1 MMVKCCMR
9 LLSYTT
15 FFVKERNMKYKADIS
30 LLFVAFVWGAT
41 FVVVQNAIAFL
52 PPLLFNA
59 VRFAIA
65 SMLLWIW
72 VFVFE
77 RKPLDRQLI
86 RAGFMLGVWL
96 CLGYALQTIGLL
108 YTTSSKAGFI
118 TGLNVVL
125 VPFFALIILKQKLSL
140 NAVAGSILAACGLYL
155 LTSSGSMIMNKG
167 DLFVFLCAIAFALH
181 IVSTSIYA
189 TKFSPVLLTA
199 IQVQTV
205 SILCLIC
212 SYLFEDWSLIP
223 LTTFFEFDVWMALL
237 ITALFATTIAFFIQT
252 HFQQYTSP
260 TRVALIFALE
270 PVFAALTAYIWND
283 ERFQQ
288 TALFGAALI
297 LLGMILSELPHHIWQ
312 RKKSARLS

>member
-1 MMVKCCMR
+1 
-9 LLSYTT
+9 
-15 FFVKERNMKYKADIS
+15 MKYKADVS

-52 PPLLFNA
+52 PPLMFNG

-65 SMLLWIW
+65 SVLLWIW
-72 VFVFE
+72 VFIFE
-77 RKPLDRQLI
+77 RKPLDRQLV
-86 RAGFMLGVWL
+86 RAGLMLGVWL
-96 CLGYALQTIGLL
+96 CLGYAFQTIGLL

-118 TGLNVVL
+118 TGLNVVI
-125 VPFFALIILKQKLSL
+125 VPLLSFIILKHKPSF
-140 NAVAGSILAACGLYL
+140 NAVIGSILATCGLYF
-155 LTSSGSMIMNKG
+155 LTTSGDMTINKG
-167 DLFVFLCAIAFALH
+167 DVFVFLCAIAFALH

-189 TKFSPVLLTA
+189 TKFSSILLTA
-199 IQVQTV
+199 VQVQTV
-205 SILCLIC
+205 SIVCFIC
-212 SYLFEDWSLIP
+212 SYWFEDWSLIP
-223 LTTFFEFDVWMALL
+223 LATFFEFDVWMALL

-283 ERFQQ
+283 ERLQQ
-288 TALFGAALI
+288 AALFGAGLI
-297 LLGMILSELPHHIWQ
+297 LLGMVLSELPQHIWQ

>member
-1 MMVKCCMR
+1 
-9 LLSYTT
+9 
-15 FFVKERNMKYKADIS
+15 MKYKADIS

-41 FVVVQNAIAFL
+41 FVIVQNAIAFL
-52 PPLLFNA
+52 PPLMFNG

-65 SMLLWIW
+65 SVLLWAW
-72 VFVFE
+72 VLIFE

-86 RAGFMLGVWL
+86 CAGFMLGVWL

-118 TGLNVVL
+118 TGLNVVI
-125 VPFFALIILKQKLSL
+125 VPFLSFIILKQRPSF
-140 NAVAGSILAACGLYL
+140 NAVVGSILATCGLYL
-155 LTSSGSMIMNKG
+155 LTASGDMSINKG
-167 DLFVFLCAIAFALH
+167 DVFVFLCAIAFALH
-181 IVSTSIYA
+181 IVTTSIYA
-189 TKFSPVLLTA
+189 TKFSPILLTT

-205 SILCLIC
+205 SIICFIC

-223 LTTFFEFDVWMALL
+223 LSTFFEFDVWLALL

-283 ERFQQ
+283 ERLQQ
-288 TALFGAALI
+288 AALFGAVLI
-297 LLGMILSELPHHIWQ
+297 LLGMILSELPQHIWQ
-312 RKKSARLS
+312 RKKSAHLS

>member
-1 MMVKCCMR
+1 
-9 LLSYTT
+9 
-15 FFVKERNMKYKADIS
+15 MKYKADIS

-52 PPLLFNA
+52 PPLLFNG

-65 SMLLWIW
+65 SILLWIW
-72 VFVFE
+72 VFIFE
-77 RKPLDRQLI
+77 RKPLDKQLI
-86 RAGFMLGVWL
+86 RAGFILGIWL
-96 CLGYALQTIGLL
+96 CLGYAFQTIGLL

-125 VPFFALIILKQKLSL
+125 VPFLSFMILKQKPSL
-140 NAVAGSILAACGLYL
+140 NAVIGSVLAACGLYF
-155 LTSSGSMIMNKG
+155 LTVSGDMSMNKG

-189 TKFSPVLLTA
+189 TKFSAVLLTTV
-199 IQVQTV
+199 QVQTV
-205 SILCLIC
+205 SIICFIC
-212 SYLFEDWSLIP
+212 SYLFEDWSVVP
-223 LTTFFEFDVWMALL
+223 LSIFLKFDVWVALL

-283 ERFQQ
+283 ERLQQ
-288 TALFGAALI
+288 AALFGAALI
-297 LLGMILSELPHHIWQ
+297 LLGMIFSELPQHIWQ

>member
-1 MMVKCCMR
+1 
-9 LLSYTT
+9 
-15 FFVKERNMKYKADIS
+15 MKYKADIS

-41 FVVVQNAIAFL
+41 FVIVQNAIAFL
-52 PPLLFNA
+52 PPLMFNG

-65 SMLLWIW
+65 SVLLWAW
-72 VFVFE
+72 VLIFE

-86 RAGFMLGVWL
+86 CAGSLLGIWL
-96 CLGYALQTIGLL
+96 CLGYAFQTIGLL

-118 TGLNVVL
+118 TGLNVVI
-125 VPFFALIILKQKLSL
+125 VPFLSFIILKQRPSF
-140 NAVAGSILAACGLYL
+140 NAVVGSILATCGLYL
-155 LTSSGSMIMNKG
+155 LTASGDMSINKG
-167 DLFVFLCAIAFALH
+167 DVFVFLCAIAFALH
-181 IVSTSIYA
+181 IVTTSIYA
-189 TKFSPVLLTA
+189 TKFSPILLTT

-205 SILCLIC
+205 SIIFFIC

-223 LTTFFEFDVWMALL
+223 LSTFFEFDVWLALL

-283 ERFQQ
+283 EYLQQ
-288 TALFGAALI
+288 AALFGAGLI
-297 LLGMILSELPHHIWQ
+297 LLGMILSELPQHIWQ

>member
-1 MMVKCCMR
+1 
-9 LLSYTT
+9 
-15 FFVKERNMKYKADIS
+15 MKYKADIS

-52 PPLLFNA
+52 PPLLFNG

-65 SMLLWIW
+65 SILLWIW
-72 VFVFE
+72 VFIFE
-77 RKPLDRQLI
+77 RKPLDKQLI
-86 RAGFMLGVWL
+86 RAGFILGIWL
-96 CLGYALQTIGLL
+96 CLGYAFQTIGLL

-125 VPFFALIILKQKLSL
+125 VPFFSFMILKQKPSL
-140 NAVAGSILAACGLYL
+140 NAVIGSVLAACGLYF
-155 LTSSGSMIMNKG
+155 LTVSGDMSMNKG

-189 TKFSPVLLTA
+189 TKFSAVLLTTV
-199 IQVQTV
+199 QVQTV
-205 SILCLIC
+205 SIICFIC
-212 SYLFEDWSLIP
+212 SYLFEDWSVVP
-223 LTTFFEFDVWMALL
+223 LSIFLTFDVWGALL

-283 ERFQQ
+283 ERLQQ
-288 TALFGAALI
+288 AALFGAALI
-297 LLGMILSELPHHIWQ
+297 LLGMIFSELPQHIWQ

>member
-1 MMVKCCMR
+1 
-9 LLSYTT
+9 
-15 FFVKERNMKYKADIS
+15 MKYKADIS

-52 PPLLFNA
+52 PPLLFNG

-65 SMLLWIW
+65 SILLWIW
-72 VFVFE
+72 VFIFE
-77 RKPLDRQLI
+77 RKPLDKQLI
-86 RAGFMLGVWL
+86 RAGFILGIWL
-96 CLGYALQTIGLL
+96 CLGYAFQTIGLL

-125 VPFFALIILKQKLSL
+125 VPFFSFMILKQKPSL
-140 NAVAGSILAACGLYL
+140 NAVIGSVLAACGLYF
-155 LTSSGSMIMNKG
+155 LTVSGDMSMNKG

-189 TKFSPVLLTA
+189 TKFSAVLLTTV
-199 IQVQTV
+199 QVQTV
-205 SILCLIC
+205 SIICFIC
-212 SYLFEDWSLIP
+212 SYLFEDWSVVP
-223 LTTFFEFDVWMALL
+223 LSIFFKFDVWVALL

-283 ERFQQ
+283 ERLQQ
-288 TALFGAALI
+288 AALFGAALI
-297 LLGMILSELPHHIWQ
+297 LLGMIFSELPQHIWQ

>member
-1 MMVKCCMR
+1 M
-9 LLSYTT
+9 
-15 FFVKERNMKYKADIS
+15 NYKADIS

-41 FVVVQNAIAFL
+41 FVVVQDAIAFL
-52 PPLLFNA
+52 PPLMFNG

-65 SMLLWIW
+65 SVLLWAW
-72 VFVFE
+72 VLIFE

-86 RAGFMLGVWL
+86 CAGLLLGIWL
-96 CLGYALQTIGLL
+96 CLGYAFQTIGLL

-118 TGLNVVL
+118 TGLNVVI
-125 VPFFALIILKQKLSL
+125 VPFLSFIILKRRPSF
-140 NAVAGSILAACGLYL
+140 NAVVGSILATCGLYL
-155 LTSSGSMIMNKG
+155 LTASGDMSINKG
-167 DLFVFLCAIAFALH
+167 DVFVFLCAIAFALH
-181 IVSTSIYA
+181 IVTTSIYA
-189 TKFSPVLLTA
+189 TKFSPILLTT

-205 SILCLIC
+205 SIICFIC

-223 LTTFFEFDVWMALL
+223 LSTFFEFDVWLALL

-283 ERFQQ
+283 EYLQQ
-288 TALFGAALI
+288 AALFGAGLI
-297 LLGMILSELPHHIWQ
+297 LLGMILSELPQHIWQ

>member
-1 MMVKCCMR
+1 
-9 LLSYTT
+9 
-15 FFVKERNMKYKADIS
+15 MKYKADVS

-52 PPLLFNA
+52 PPLMFNG

-65 SMLLWIW
+65 SVLLWIW
-72 VFVFE
+72 VFIFE
-77 RKPLDRQLI
+77 RKPLDRQLV
-86 RAGFMLGVWL
+86 RAGLILGIWL
-96 CLGYALQTIGLL
+96 CLGYAFQTIGLL

-118 TGLNVVL
+118 TGLNVVI
-125 VPFFALIILKQKLSL
+125 VPLLSFIILKHKPSF
-140 NAVAGSILAACGLYL
+140 NAVVGSILATCGLYL
-155 LTSSGSMIMNKG
+155 LTTSGDMSINKG
-167 DLFVFLCAIAFALH
+167 DVFVFLCAIAFALH

-189 TKFSPVLLTA
+189 TKFSSILLTA
-199 IQVQTV
+199 VQVQTV
-205 SILCLIC
+205 SIVCFIC
-212 SYLFEDWSLIP
+212 SYWLEDWSLIP

-283 ERFQQ
+283 ERLQQ
-288 TALFGAALI
+288 AALFGAGLI
-297 LLGMILSELPHHIWQ
+297 LLGMVLSELPQHIWQ

>member
-1 MMVKCCMR
+1 
-9 LLSYTT
+9 
-15 FFVKERNMKYKADIS
+15 MKYKADIS

-52 PPLLFNA
+52 PPLLFNG

-65 SMLLWIW
+65 SILLWIW
-72 VFVFE
+72 VFIFE
-77 RKPLDRQLI
+77 RKPLDKQLI
-86 RAGFMLGVWL
+86 RAGFILGIWL
-96 CLGYALQTIGLL
+96 CLGYAFQTIGLL

-125 VPFFALIILKQKLSL
+125 VPFLSFMILKQKPSL
-140 NAVAGSILAACGLYL
+140 NAVVGSVLATCGLYF
-155 LTSSGSMIMNKG
+155 LTINGDMSMNKG

-189 TKFSPVLLTA
+189 TKFSAVLLTTV
-199 IQVQTV
+199 QVQTV
-205 SILCLIC
+205 SIICFIC
-212 SYLFEDWSLIP
+212 SYLFEDWSVVP
-223 LTTFFEFDVWMALL
+223 LSIFLKFDVWVALL

-283 ERFQQ
+283 ERLQQ
-288 TALFGAALI
+288 AALFGAALI
-297 LLGMILSELPHHIWQ
+297 LLGMIFSELPQHIWQ

>member
-1 MMVKCCMR
+1 
-9 LLSYTT
+9 
-15 FFVKERNMKYKADIS
+15 MKYKADLS

-41 FVVVQNAIAFL
+41 FVVVQNAVSFL
-52 PPLLFNA
+52 PPLLFNG

-65 SMLLWIW
+65 SILLWIW
-72 VFVFE
+72 VFIFE
-77 RKPLDRQLI
+77 RKPLDKQLI
-86 RAGFMLGVWL
+86 LSGFILGIWL

-125 VPFFALIILKQKLSL
+125 VPFFSFMILKQKPSL
-140 NAVAGSILAACGLYL
+140 HAVIGSVLATCGLYF
-155 LTSSGSMIMNKG
+155 LTINGDMSMNKG

-189 TKFSPVLLTA
+189 TKFSAVLLTTV
-199 IQVQTV
+199 QVQTV
-205 SILCLIC
+205 SIVCFIC
-212 SYLFEDWSLIP
+212 SYLLEDWSVIP
-223 LTTFFEFDVWMALL
+223 LSTFLTFDVWGALL

-283 ERFQQ
+283 ERLQQ

-297 LLGMILSELPHHIWQ
+297 LLGMVLSELPQHIWQ

>member
-1 MMVKCCMR
+1 
-9 LLSYTT
+9 
-15 FFVKERNMKYKADIS
+15 MKYKADVS

-41 FVVVQNAIAFL
+41 FVVVQNAISFL
-52 PPLLFNA
+52 PPLMFNA

-65 SMLLWIW
+65 SVLLWIW
-72 VFVFE
+72 ILVFE

-86 RAGFMLGVWL
+86 RAGSILGIWL
-96 CLGYALQTIGLL
+96 CLGYAFQTIGLL

-125 VPFFALIILKQKLSL
+125 VPFLSFIILKQKPSF
-140 NAVAGSILAACGLYL
+140 NAVVGSILATCGLYL
-155 LTSSGSMIMNKG
+155 LTTSGDLTMNKG
-167 DLFVFLCAIAFALH
+167 DLFVLLCAIAFALH

-205 SILCLIC
+205 SIVCFIC
-212 SYLFEDWSLIP
+212 SFFLEDWSLIP
-223 LTTFFEFDVWMALL
+223 FSTFFEFDVWMALL

-252 HFQQYTSP
+252 HFQKYTSP

-270 PVFAALTAYIWND
+270 PVFAAFTAYIWND
-283 ERFQQ
+283 ERLQQ
-288 TALFGAALI
+288 AALFGAGLI
-297 LLGMILSELPHHIWQ
+297 LLGMVLSELPQHIWQ

>member
-1 MMVKCCMR
+1 
-9 LLSYTT
+9 
-15 FFVKERNMKYKADIS
+15 MKYKADVS

-52 PPLLFNA
+52 PPLMFNG

-65 SMLLWIW
+65 SVLLWIW
-72 VFVFE
+72 VFIFE
-77 RKPLDRQLI
+77 RKPLDRQLV
-86 RAGFMLGVWL
+86 RAGLILGIWL
-96 CLGYALQTIGLL
+96 CLGYAFQTIGLL

-118 TGLNVVL
+118 TGLNVVI
-125 VPFFALIILKQKLSL
+125 VPFLSFIILKQKPSF
-140 NAVAGSILAACGLYL
+140 NAVVGSVLATCGLYL
-155 LTSSGSMIMNKG
+155 LTTSGDMSINKG
-167 DLFVFLCAIAFALH
+167 DVFIFLCAIAFALH
-181 IVSTSIYA
+181 IVTTSIYA
-189 TKFSPVLLTA
+189 TKFSSILLTTV
-199 IQVQTV
+199 QVQTV
-205 SILCLIC
+205 SIVCFIC
-212 SYLFEDWSLIP
+212 SYWLEDWSLIP

-283 ERFQQ
+283 ERLQQ
-288 TALFGAALI
+288 AALFGAGLI
-297 LLGMILSELPHHIWQ
+297 LLGMVLSELPQHIWQ

>member
-1 MMVKCCMR
+1 
-9 LLSYTT
+9 
-15 FFVKERNMKYKADIS
+15 MKYKADAS

-41 FVVVQNAIAFL
+41 FVIVQNAIAFL
-52 PPLLFNA
+52 PPLMFNG

-65 SMLLWIW
+65 SVLLWAW
-72 VFVFE
+72 VLIFE

-86 RAGFMLGVWL
+86 CAGLLLGIWL
-96 CLGYALQTIGLL
+96 CLGYTFQTIGLL

-118 TGLNVVL
+118 TGLSVVM
-125 VPFFALIILKQKLSL
+125 VPFLSFIILKRRPSF
-140 NAVAGSILAACGLYL
+140 NAVVGSILATCGLYL
-155 LTSSGSMIMNKG
+155 LTASGDMSINKG
-167 DLFVFLCAIAFALH
+167 DVFVFLCAIAFSLH
-181 IVSTSIYA
+181 IVTTSIYA
-189 TKFSPVLLTA
+189 TKFSPILLTT

-205 SILCLIC
+205 SIICFIC

-223 LTTFFEFDVWMALL
+223 LSTFFEFDVWLALL

-283 ERFQQ
+283 ERLQQ
-288 TALFGAALI
+288 AALFGAALI
-297 LLGMILSELPHHIWQ
+297 LLGMILSELPQQIWQ